1 MVCLRFDHLKGVM
14 KDHQKKSELK
24 TPKINP
30 ILDVFSKATE
40 NSSMWKMKQKVIT
53 ANQIVFSKK
62 VDFRTFG
69 VRILHVCESA
79 WVWERLFGRILC
91 LKIRESSVALKK
103 KSYLKQEAI

>member
-62 VDFRTFG
+62 VDFITLC
-69 VRILHVCESA
+69 VRISHVCEC
-79 WVWERLFGRILC
+79 VCVCEKNFYVIPHLELG
-91 LKIRESSVALKK
+91 KSSVVLKK
-103 KSYLKQEAI
+103 YF